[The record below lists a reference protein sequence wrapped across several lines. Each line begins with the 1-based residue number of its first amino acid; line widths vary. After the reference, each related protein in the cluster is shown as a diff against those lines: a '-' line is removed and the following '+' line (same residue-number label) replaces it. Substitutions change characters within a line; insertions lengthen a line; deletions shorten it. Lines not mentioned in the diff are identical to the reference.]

1 LHWGNPR
8 RNAKGKFSVAV
19 SRGLP
24 CIFDQENNRRHNAL
38 EGKRCRGL
46 KKTAAQGFL
55 RGGESKIRP
64 RRSGFITQ
72 FESQ

>member
-1 LHWGNPR
+1 
-8 RNAKGKFSVAV
+8 V

-24 CIFDQENNRRHNAL
+24 CFFDQENNRRHNAL

-46 KKTAAQGFL
+46 KKTVAQGFL
-55 RGGESKIRP
+55 RGGKSKIRP
-64 RRSGFITQ
+64 RRGSFNTQ